1 MSKRTAKKNTKM
13 EMMIKDAVKVAMLE
27 GFASVLHDVEY
38 RITALADAALGAKTG
53 IRTKVNSNELNL
65 AHPLLDGYTF
75 TDNSPSAGYVAWTG
89 CNVVYKGTAYAITDG
104 NTNKKYIYW
113 QFSGTKTAFVT
124 SDTIPTLADDD
135 CLIAVNSSGVHSMN
149 IGDGRVTHGAAIMTG
164 TVSGTQIANGT
175 IGTANIANS
184 AITNTLLASG
194 AVGSGN
200 LASGAV
206 TSAAIATGAV
216 GNAALAAN
224 VVQSSNIASGAVGS
238 AQLAANAV
246 TSAALA
252 SGAVTSTAIAA
263 NAVTSTAIASGAVG
277 STQIAAGAVG
287 SSQIANGAVGSTQ
300 IGAGVVASNNLNL
313 AQHLLF

>member
-1 MSKRTAKKNTKM
+1 MSKRTVKKNSKM
-13 EMMIKDAVKVAMLE
+13 ERMIQNAVKVAMLE

-38 RITALADAALGAKTG
+38 RITALADAALGVKSG

-65 AHPLLDGYTF
+65 AQPILDGFTF

-89 CNVVYKGTAYAITDG
+89 CSMVYKGTTYTITDG

-113 QFSGTKTAFVT
+113 QFSGTKTAFAT
-124 SDTIPTLADDD
+124 SDTIPTLTDDD
-135 CLIAVNSSGVHSMN
+135 CLIAVNTSGVHSMN
-149 IGDGRVTHGAAIMTG
+149 IGDGRVTHGATIMSG
-164 TVSGTQIANGT
+164 TVGGTQIGT
-175 IGTANIANS
+175 GAVGTTNIANS

-206 TSAAIATGAV
+206 NSSALAAGAV

-224 VVQSSNIASGAVGS
+224 AVQASNIASGAVGS
-238 AQLAANAV
+238 TQL
-246 TSAALA
+246 
-252 SGAVTSTAIAA
+252 AA

-277 STQIAAGAVG
+277 SSALASGAVTSSAIASGAVGSAAIAAGSVG
-287 SSQIANGAVGSTQ
+287 SSQIASGAVGSTQ
-300 IGAGVVASNNLNL
+300 IGAGAVASNNLNL
-313 AQHLLF
+313 AQHLLY